1 MGGSLSL
8 GNLGGD
14 LRRGLHRHGIE
25 GSGRDRVSREI
36 WWGGSGGGDKAE
48 MERVCPRRGLGPKS
62 GLSQLTPLRQHLS
75 APRPNGVIVLKG
87 SNLAERDAWR
97 ALNGCGQIQKG
108 GIKGGGAW
116 LGELERVRMDQR
128 APLTGLH
135 RPHGLCADFHA
146 RRALHR
152 LGLLRRASVI
162 CFLHTAVALQGLRSW
177 GCGAEQN

>member
-8 GNLGGD
+8 GKLGGD

-25 GSGRDRVSREI
+25 GSGRDRVSREV
-36 WWGGSGGGDKAE
+36 WEGDKAE
-48 MERVCPRRGLGPKS
+48 MDRVCPRRGLSPKS

-87 SNLAERDAWR
+87 SSQAERDAWR

-108 GIKGGGAW
+108 GTKGGGAC
-116 LGELERVRMDQR
+116 LGELERVRMGQR

-135 RPHGLCADFHA
+135 RPHGLCADVHA

-152 LGLLRRASVI
+152 LGLLWRASII
-162 CFLHTAVALQGLRSW
+162 CFLHAAVALQGLRSW